1 MVTSNFELRRQKYTE
16 RMTYIK
22 GKSSLHKLLRWGNLI
37 FSGIVYVAYPL
48 LLLIL
53 LVQKN
58 PILYRAIIVPL
69 DSFIILSVARYFIN
83 RKRPY
88 ELYECEPA
96 IHRDKKGNSFPS
108 RHVFC
113 VFVIATTFVGAGF
126 PLAGILLF
134 LVGVGIAGIRVY
146 CGVHFFS
153 DVVVGAV
160 IGVLCG
166 VIGFWGI

>member
-1 MVTSNFELRRQKYTE
+1 MNTTDMDLKKQKYIE

-22 GKSSLHKLLRWGNLI
+22 GRSALHKLLQWGNLI
-37 FSGIVYVAYPL
+37 FSGIVYVAYPM
-48 LLLIL
+48 LLIGL
-53 LVQKN
+53 LIQKN
-58 PILYRAIIVPL
+58 PILYRTIIVPL

-88 ELYECEPA
+88 EVYECEPA

-126 PLAGILLF
+126 PSAGILLF
-134 LVGVGIAGIRVY
+134 LVGIGIAGIRVY
-146 CGVHFFS
+146 CGVHCFS

-160 IGVLCG
+160 LGVLCG